1 MEKGGPGVGR
11 LTTSDLVKV
20 GPGLKVIPGANT
32 LLVSLNRI
40 VNWSRAGSIWP
51 VTFGLA

>member
-1 MEKGGPGVGR
+1 VGKI
-11 LTTSDLVKV
+11 TSPDLVPVSDGIKI
-20 GPGLKVIPGANT
+20 IPGANT
-32 LLVSLNRI
+32 LITQLNKI

>member
-1 MEKGGPGVGR
+1 MAKGGLGVGKI
-11 LTTSDLVKV
+11 TSPDLVPV
-20 GPGLKVIPGANT
+20 ADGIKVIPGANT
-32 LLVSLNRI
+32 FLMAFDKI

>member
-1 MEKGGPGVGR
+1 VGKI
-11 LTTSDLVKV
+11 TSRDVV
-20 GPGLKVIPGANT
+20 PVAEGIKVIPGANT
-32 LLVSLNRI
+32 FLMQFDKL